1 VAGAAEAALGAAV
14 DDAEALGAAVRE
26 LRARAAAQEG
36 RILAMQASL
45 AGRAGEGARLRR
57 EVEGL
62 RLELQLAREEAAQAA
77 ERAAAEREVLAGDVA
92 DLRERCERAEG
103 YARHLEAAAH
113 GELGRLKS
121 LRSSILRI
129 EGERQRWSRDALRP
143 LRMSVGEL
151 PSRGLRRSA
160 RLAGL
165 LASPFRASVDNSL
178 LHVVPRGGEE
188 EEPPPPSASL
198 HASEGEEEALAGLT
212 VQERL
217 LDLNGLGTAFRG
229 FLDPRNPSPRGG
241 AGSPVAGGRLQGDGL
256 FLPSG
261 VLTPQPFSP
270 DPARR
275 PRGGGGCGSPG
286 RPAARRG
293 PLTFAEEP
301 EDSFFVATPGGGRHG
316 GASPPPGAEEDSA
329 PRRATPDRSP
339 FQQRRG
345 AGPGNRQLP
354 EAVPGGEALA
364 AAAAASASEFP
375 SAPWPDPTASADL
388 LAAVKS
394 SAEGLWGAMG
404 WAAGGGAPR
413 ASAGEASQAS
423 SEGTPAPRAPLGTI
437 SNTAPARRGGA
448 SLPASKTGRRGGGGG
463 AEEVL
468 AAAALLASP
477 PLPPP
482 PPRPPR

>member
-1 VAGAAEAALGAAV
+1 MAGAAEAALGAAV

-188 EEPPPPSASL
+188 EEPPPP
-198 HASEGEEEALAGLT
+198 ALPCT
-212 VQERL
+212 
-217 LDLNGLGTAFRG
+217 
-229 FLDPRNPSPRGG
+229 
-241 AGSPVAGGRLQGDGL
+241 
-256 FLPSG
+256 
-261 VLTPQPFSP
+261 
-270 DPARR
+270 RR
-275 PRGGGGCGSPG
+275 
-286 RPAARRG
+286 
-293 PLTFAEEP
+293 
-301 EDSFFVATPGGGRHG
+301 
-316 GASPPPGAEEDSA
+316 
-329 PRRATPDRSP
+329 
-339 FQQRRG
+339 
-345 AGPGNRQLP
+345 
-354 EAVPGGEALA
+354 
-364 AAAAASASEFP
+364 
-375 SAPWPDPTASADL
+375 
-388 LAAVKS
+388 K
-394 SAEGLWGAMG
+394 
-404 WAAGGGAPR
+404 
-413 ASAGEASQAS
+413 
-423 SEGTPAPRAPLGTI
+423 
-437 SNTAPARRGGA
+437 
-448 SLPASKTGRRGGGGG
+448 GRRRRSR
-463 AEEVL
+463 A
-468 AAAALLASP
+468 
-477 PLPPP
+477 
-482 PPRPPR
+482 